1 MPSTIFAATHFLSR
15 NLFSSTLVD
24 ALQRDSLAYF
34 HVNLLFSG
42 NRKKERKMTFS
53 KQLFSLFLLACSRLW
68 LRPRRRWKSRWKKSK
83 ASEGRRIYFVSSSNA
98 QLISHNPFRNRLFPL
113 KACHRLVL
121 ELYISNAPQSV
132 RVSNEKNSSILRF
145 TSWSSNTTFFQ
156 CFLSVPGLKVT
167 P

>member
-1 MPSTIFAATHFLSR
+1 M
-15 NLFSSTLVD
+15 
-24 ALQRDSLAYF
+24 
-34 HVNLLFSG
+34 
-42 NRKKERKMTFS
+42 KKQVKE
-53 KQLFSLFLLACSRLW
+53 KQSQW
-68 LRPRRRWKSRWKKSK
+68 GKK
-83 ASEGRRIYFVSSSNA
+83 IYFASSSNA

-121 ELYISNAPQSV
+121 ELYISNAPKSV

-167 P
+167 PYQFRAVKPLSTIYETIMKEPLSSKCLAKEAASPKLWTSHIPKWITCLLKLDKSGSKQDPKRLYRRKKISE